1 MKSYLILVAAG
12 SGSRMGLGFNK
23 VLATLGGKTIIEH
36 TLLSARNS
44 RAFSGVVVAA
54 RQDEVGDILTIA
66 RKVFPSAKVVAG
78 GATRQES
85 VAHALDAVPRDA
97 DIIAVHDGARC
108 YTASELF
115 SDCIKSAKKYGS
127 GVAAHIS
134 TDTVKEVRGDVFV
147 RTLDRSNI
155 ALAETP
161 QTFRA
166 DLLRRAYS
174 EAEKDGFVGTDDASL
189 VERLGV
195 EVRMV
200 RSLRRNDK
208 ITHKK
213 DLAMGE
219 FIFGGGVRTG
229 QGMDVHAFAEG
240 RELIL
245 GGVNIP
251 SEKGLLGH
259 SDADVLTHAI
269 MDALLGA
276 AGLGDIGEHFPDSDE
291 QYKGVSS
298 LRLLAHVGE
307 LLSKN
312 GLGIGNID
320 ATLIMQAPKVS
331 PYKDAMAENIARTL
345 GTEVSR
351 INIKA
356 TTTEKLGFAGRKE
369 GAAAFAVCTLFAVS
383 ERGGR

>member
-166 DLLRRAYS
+166 DLLRRAYA
-174 EAEKDGFVGTDDASL
+174 EAERDGFTGTDDASL